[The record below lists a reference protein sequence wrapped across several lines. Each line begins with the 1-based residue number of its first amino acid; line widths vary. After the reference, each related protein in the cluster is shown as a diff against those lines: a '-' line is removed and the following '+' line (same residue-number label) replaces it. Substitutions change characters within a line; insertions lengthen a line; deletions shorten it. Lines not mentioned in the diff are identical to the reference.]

1 MLINLD
7 KCLTR
12 VEPFTTQDCV
22 RPPKHDQNLS
32 PLRPAGY
39 TVSLPWQS
47 SLDCEEAY
55 SLRGRRRKGRGKE
68 GKGGGDWREKER
80 DLSSFLV
87 RAFLP
92 APFSG
97 DCLCSTVVE
106 SSEETAQT
114 FPNTSRRLT
123 LNCIRN
129 LVSTVLSD
137 PAFSQPRGCPVGRV
151 RPWTL
156 GPWERGCF
164 YARSIIDIFVECLQP
179 LSSTCSRSYG

>member
-1 MLINLD
+1 M
-7 KCLTR
+7 
-12 VEPFTTQDCV
+12 
-22 RPPKHDQNLS
+22 
-32 PLRPAGY
+32 
-39 TVSLPWQS
+39 
-47 SLDCEEAY
+47 
-55 SLRGRRRKGRGKE
+55 RGRRRKWRGKE
-68 GKGGGDWREKER
+68 GKGRGDWGEKEG

-87 RAFLP
+87 RTFLP
-92 APFSG
+92 LGSPFSG

-114 FPNTSRRLT
+114 FSNTSRLT

-137 PAFSQPRGCPVGRV
+137 PAFSQPRLVGGPSGR
-151 RPWTL
+151 

-164 YARSIIDIFVECLQP
+164 HAGSIIDIFVECLQR